1 MSKYGA
7 EGLLSVYSE
16 FHKSPSP
23 FPQDD
28 VDKYTFSSEIRISSN
43 ICSRKNLKW
52 LILCCAKKTKKKN
65 VLHKSGKNHLL
76 EVFHKDAI
84 PKNMQ

>member
-43 ICSRKNLKW
+43 IISRKKLKMAE
-52 LILCCAKKTKKKN
+52 IVLCKKKEKN

>member
-28 VDKYTFSSEIRISSN
+28 VDKYTFSSEIRISS
-43 ICSRKNLKW
+43 KW
-52 LILCCAKKTKKKN
+52 LKLCCAEKAKKN